1 MTHQM
6 NKPLFARQAIF
17 NKDLNV
23 EAYELLFRGDPGAS
37 TPDFDGDKA
46 SSHVLLYAFGERR
59 IEDITGKKDAFI
71 NFTRNLLVCPPP
83 LPASQLVI
91 EVLED
96 IHPDEIVL
104 RSLSELKKQGYRIA
118 LDDFLLTEHSRL
130 LLPFADIIK
139 IDVLHLSEKEIREHM
154 AALKSPKLKFV
165 AEKIETHEIFKL
177 CCEVGFDYFQ
187 GYFLAKPQIVAGKKA
202 QQGTQSII
210 QILAKI
216 TANNSDFKGVAQA
229 LSSDPGL
236 SFRLL
241 KMVNSPVFGSGRL
254 VESLS
259 QAIALVGLDRIR
271 NWSTFLLLASNS
283 HKPTELCIISSTR
296 AKFCELLA
304 LKSGQCDPSQ
314 AFTVGL
320 LSMLDA
326 HLDTP
331 MSHILSQLN
340 LSAELNNALTGKEK
354 TIHGLL
360 LKTCRAIEHQLWSD
374 IPTGSLM
381 AIGIE
386 ESDISTAYTEAL
398 CFAQQSSHF

>member
-1 MTHQM
+1 M

-17 NKDLNV
+17 NKDLKV
-23 EAYELLFRGDPGAS
+23 EAYELLFRGDTLNCP
-37 TPDFDGDKA
+37 TEFDGDKA

-59 IEDITGKKDAFI
+59 IEDITGQKDAFI

-96 IHPDEIVL
+96 IHPDDIVL

-118 LDDFLLTEHSRL
+118 LDDFLLTDHSKL

-139 IDVLHLSEKEIREHM
+139 IDVLQLSEQEIREHM
-154 AALKSPKLKFV
+154 LALKKPNLQFV

-177 CCEVGFDYFQ
+177 CCELGFDYFQ
-187 GYFLAKPQIVAGKKA
+187 GYFLAKPQIVEGKKA
-202 QQGTQSII
+202 QQGTQSIL
-210 QILAKI
+210 QILAKL
-216 TANNSDFKGVAQA
+216 TANNADFDGIAQV

-241 KMVNSPVFGSGRL
+241 KMVNSPIFGSGRH

-259 QAIALVGLDRIR
+259 QAIAMVGLDRIR

-283 HKPTELCIISSTR
+283 HKPSELCIISSTR
-296 AKFCELLA
+296 AKFCERLA
-304 LKSGQCDPSQ
+304 IKSKTCDASQ

-326 HLDTP
+326 HLDIA
-331 MSHILSQLN
+331 MDHILSQLN
-340 LSAELNNALTGKEK
+340 LSPELKNSLTGAKK
-354 TIHGLL
+354 TTPGLF
-360 LKTCRAIEHQLWSD
+360 LKACKALEHQQWSD

-381 AIGIE
+381 ALGID

-398 CFAQQSSHF
+398 CFAQDSSGF

>member
-1 MTHQM
+1 M

-17 NKDLNV
+17 NKDLKV
-23 EAYELLFRGDPGAS
+23 EAYELLFRGDTLNSSAE
-37 TPDFDGDKA
+37 FDGDKA

-96 IHPDEIVL
+96 IHPDDIVL

-118 LDDFLLTEHSRL
+118 LDDFLLTEHSKL

-139 IDVLHLSEKEIREHM
+139 IDVLQLGEQEIREYM
-154 AALKSPKLKFV
+154 LALKKPNLKFV

-177 CCEVGFDYFQ
+177 CCELGFDYFQ
-187 GYFLAKPQIVAGKKA
+187 GYFLAKPQIVEGKKA
-202 QQGTQSII
+202 QQGTQSIL

-216 TANNSDFKGVAQA
+216 TANNADFNGIAQV

-241 KMVNSPVFGSGRL
+241 KMVNSPTFGSGRQ
-254 VESLS
+254 VDSLS
-259 QAIALVGLDRIR
+259 QAIAMVGLDRIR

-283 HKPTELCIISSTR
+283 HKPSELCIISSTR

-304 LKSGQCDPSQ
+304 IKSKKCDASQ

-326 HLDTP
+326 HLDMA

-340 LSAELNNALTGKEK
+340 LNTELNDTLTGAKK
-354 TIHGLL
+354 TTQGLFL
-360 LKTCRAIEHQLWSD
+360 TACKALEHQQWSD

-381 AIGIE
+381 ALGID

-398 CFAQQSSHF
+398 CFAQDSSSF

>member
-1 MTHQM
+1 M

-17 NKDLNV
+17 NKDLKV
-23 EAYELLFRGDPGAS
+23 EAYELLFRGDTLNSSAE
-37 TPDFDGDKA
+37 FDGDKA

-96 IHPDEIVL
+96 IHPDDIVL

-118 LDDFLLTEHSRL
+118 LDDFLLTEHSKL

-139 IDVLHLSEKEIREHM
+139 IDVLQLSEQEIREHM
-154 AALKSPKLKFV
+154 LALKKPNLKFV

-177 CCEVGFDYFQ
+177 CCELGFDYFQ
-187 GYFLAKPQIVAGKKA
+187 GYFLAKPQIVEGKKA
-202 QQGTQSII
+202 QQGTQSIL

-216 TANNSDFKGVAQA
+216 TANNADFNGIAQV

-241 KMVNSPVFGSGRL
+241 KMVNSPTFGSGRQ
-254 VESLS
+254 VDSLS
-259 QAIALVGLDRIR
+259 QAIAMVGLDRIR

-283 HKPTELCIISSTR
+283 HKPSELCIISSTR

-304 LKSGQCDPSQ
+304 IKSKKCDASQ

-326 HLDTP
+326 HLDMA

-340 LSAELNNALTGKEK
+340 LNTELNDTLTGAKK
-354 TIHGLL
+354 TTQGLFL
-360 LKTCRAIEHQLWSD
+360 TACKALEHQQWSD

-381 AIGIE
+381 ALGID

-398 CFAQQSSHF
+398 CFAQDSSSF